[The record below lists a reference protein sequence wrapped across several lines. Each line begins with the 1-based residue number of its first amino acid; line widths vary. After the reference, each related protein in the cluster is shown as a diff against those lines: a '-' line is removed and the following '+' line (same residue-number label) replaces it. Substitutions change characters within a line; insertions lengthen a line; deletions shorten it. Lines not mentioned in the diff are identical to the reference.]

1 MIGSIDYEQHEVF
14 ITKSTK
20 RVAKWIPPLI
30 ITRKYPGSNPD
41 VARFFFAIFE
51 FNMTWSTWRHCK
63 VPQVSNGLRKYLTG
77 YASSQWVKQLPNGL
91 RNPWFSLPFSNHRSA
106 EHNRH

>member
-63 VPQVSNGLRKYLTG
+63 VPQVSNGLRKFLTG
-77 YASSQWVKQLPNGL
+77 YASSQWVTQVKTGYAT
-91 RNPWFSLPFSNHRSA
+91 RDSSCPFSSHHSTV
-106 EHNRH
+106 HDWH